1 MWLQNRIM
9 HLIMK
14 NHGIILNR
22 YDFENFG
29 YFKHCSQIQLA
40 TFWYIPEFNIT
51 GKRQNWSCSFT
62 ENIESNTIFPN
73 FDKDKVPFKKPNS
86 KSSSFRNYAYIF
98 PALTLSITF
107 WEPPYSK

>member
-9 HLIMK
+9 HLNMK

-51 GKRQNWSCSFT
+51 GKRQNWSYSFT
-62 ENIESNTIFPN
+62 GNIESNTIFQISIKTKYLLRNPIPN
-73 FDKDKVPFKKPNS
+73 QV
-86 KSSSFRNYAYIF
+86 
-98 PALTLSITF
+98 LSEIMHTYF
-107 WEPPYSK
+107 LL